1 MGYRRRLDRFDGLR
15 LHDRGRSERMTIVA
29 NTPQTLLL
37 QELLEVGKKKL
48 YARHIARGVEGK

>member
-1 MGYRRRLDRFDGLR
+1 LNRFDVLR
-15 LHDRGRSERMTIVA
+15 LHDRRRSERMNIVA

-48 YARHIARGVEGK
+48 YARHVARGVEGK